1 MKPAKIFQCLLCTFF
16 LAGSCSG
23 QTTETRD
30 SSIKEPQTEKI
41 RRLEHPEMSPPEKEG
56 QRYVPGE
63 ILVKF
68 KDGTGGEAI
77 EIIQRDLSLETI
89 RVSPG
94 LPLHRMRILDGSSVE
109 EVMGRLEGFDEVEYS
124 EPNYI
129 MRLQ

>member
-1 MKPAKIFQCLLCTFF
+1 MKPTSIMKYLFVALF
-16 LAGSCSG
+16 LTSACAG
-23 QTTETRD
+23 QTAETQDDPANR
-30 SSIKEPQTEKI
+30 IQ
-41 RRLEHPEMSPPEKEG
+41 RLEHPELTPLDEG
-56 QRYVPGE
+56 GRQYVPGE

-68 KDGTGGEAI
+68 KDGTGGETI

-89 RVSPG
+89 RVSPN

-109 EVMGRLEGFDEVEYS
+109 DVMERLEGFDEVEYS